1 MNLLDSLK
9 QYIAS
14 ALAAE
19 KAYNLPGVCT
29 GFGLAPGD
37 ETEAFASKYKYVLR
51 RVQPLAK
58 DAVVALA
65 KQVLQRSSSYQ
76 LQETLDLL
84 LPLEGV
90 IPAITRR
97 DLIDKLSDTGDLHGR
112 LYINEFLERTFP
124 LSQMPYDDYRF
135 QNLKEAVAQH
145 MIRNDDWSYRDFLEC
160 ADYLTL
166 SERRFRAFLEQ
177 IVHPEVRTGDDQ
189 KLFVDLINP
198 YLQRDG
204 FELRPV
210 EEISGYP
217 VYRVIKKGGVS
228 GRCKNLIFAANGPK
242 PELVLADALNND
254 IRITK
259 HGDFCL
265 VYDLPIGIEGLRWQ
279 ELVQWWAGRSASD
292 DPERS
297 LYKRLR
303 QSLASEAEK
312 NFFRLY
318 FQILRDPLQ
327 DMLPAIVP
335 QVYLH
340 YDPYTIRDQPNGS
353 PLARQRMDFL
363 LLLPSHQ
370 RVVIEIDGKQHYAD
384 GDAASPQRYAA
395 MVAED
400 RNLRLL
406 GYEVYRFG
414 GFELTQG
421 EPRAIVEPFLNRLI
435 KRNL

>member
-9 QYIAS
+9 QHIANT
-14 ALAAE
+14 LAAE
-19 KAYNLPGVCT
+19 KSYNLPALCT
-29 GFGLAPGD
+29 GLGLAPGND
-37 ETEAFASKYKYVLR
+37 SEAFASKYKYVLR
-51 RVQPLAK
+51 RVQTLAK
-58 DAVVALA
+58 DEALALA
-65 KQVLQRSSSYQ
+65 KQVLQRFSSYQ

-84 LPLEGV
+84 VPLDGV

-97 DLIDKLSDTGDLHGR
+97 NLIDKLSDTGDLHGR

-124 LSQMPYDDYRF
+124 LSQIPYDDYRF
-135 QNLKEAVAQH
+135 PNLEEAVAQH
-145 MIRNDDWSYRDFLEC
+145 MIRNDDWSYKNFLEC
-160 ADYLTL
+160 ADYLQL
-166 SERRFRAFLEQ
+166 SERRLRAFLEQ
-177 IVHPEVRTGDDQ
+177 IVHPEVQTGDDQ
-189 KLFVDLINP
+189 KRFVDIINP

-204 FELRPV
+204 FELQAV

-217 VYRVIKKGGVS
+217 VYRVVKKGGVS
-228 GRCKNLIFAANGPK
+228 GHCKNLIFAANGPK

-265 VYDLPIGIEGLRWQ
+265 VYDLPIGIEGLRWKDLI
-279 ELVQWWAGRSASD
+279 EWWAGRSPSG

-327 DMLPAIVP
+327 ERLPAIVP

-363 LLLPSHQ
+363 LLLPNRQ
-370 RVVIEIDGKQHYAD
+370 RVVIEIDGKHHYAD
-384 GDAASPQRYAA
+384 GDTASPQRYAT

-421 EPRAIVEPFLNRLI
+421 DPGAIVEPFLNRLI